1 MSEVAAIVVSAGL
14 GRRLGKNKTFV
25 ELSGKPLISWSV
37 AALHASKSIDRIVLV
52 LNKEFVMAGRK
63 LAAQNNWSKVT
74 AVCEGGNLRQDS
86 VRKGLNEID
95 GCDWVLIHDGARPF
109 LTEKLIEDGIRT
121 ALVTGAAA
129 AAVEVKDTIKVVDD
143 FDMVTRTL
151 ARDRLRAVQTPQVF
165 REDLLKK
172 AYELARGEFTD
183 DAAIVENAGYEVKLY
198 RGDYNNIKITV
209 PEDLAVAEIITQ
221 GRMHL

>member
-37 AALHASKSIDRIVLV
+37 AALHASKSIGRIVLV
-52 LNKEFVMAGRK
+52 LHKEFVTAGRK
-63 LAAQNNWSKVT
+63 LAAQNGWSKVT

-86 VRKGLNEID
+86 VRNGLDEID

-109 LTEKLIEDGIRT
+109 LTGKLIEDGIRT

-151 ARDRLRAVQTPQVF
+151 TRDRLRAAQTPQVF
-165 REDLLKK
+165 RVDLLKK
-172 AYELARGEFTD
+172 AYELAKGEFTD
-183 DAAIVENAGYEVKLY
+183 DAAIMENAGHEVKLY
-198 RGDYNNIKITV
+198 QGDYNNIKITV
-209 PEDLAVAEIITQ
+209 PEDLAVAEVIAR